1 MSCNAF
7 KAGKQSFQHSS
18 KYMNDMTCMNEMQ
31 HGISWVSP
39 AFLEGGAR
47 VGQGGAI

>member
-18 KYMNDMTCMNEMQ
+18 IYMNDMTCMNEMQ
-31 HGISWVSP
+31 HGISWASP
-39 AFLEGGAR
+39 AFLEGG
-47 VGQGGAI
+47 GGGGGGAG